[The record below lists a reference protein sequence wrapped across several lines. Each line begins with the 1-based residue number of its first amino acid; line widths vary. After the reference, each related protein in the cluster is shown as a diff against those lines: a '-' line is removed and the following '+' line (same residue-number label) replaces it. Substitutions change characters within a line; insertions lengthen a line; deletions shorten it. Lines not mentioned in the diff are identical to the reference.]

1 MATYATLATMPD
13 MDHSEAPRPAGSSL
27 ALPTAELTVAQQQ
40 DRTLRAASLARELG
54 HLANQLAG
62 LDFRVHMAAAR
73 IGWEDMID
81 GAEQL
86 LVLHVTFAEL
96 YRRFLAA
103 RIREHGAEAAQ
114 VVMPLAADNRMSV

>member
-1 MATYATLATMPD
+1 
-13 MDHSEAPRPAGSSL
+13 
-27 ALPTAELTVAQQQ
+27 
-40 DRTLRAASLARELG
+40 
-54 HLANQLAG
+54 
-62 LDFRVHMAAAR
+62 MAAAR